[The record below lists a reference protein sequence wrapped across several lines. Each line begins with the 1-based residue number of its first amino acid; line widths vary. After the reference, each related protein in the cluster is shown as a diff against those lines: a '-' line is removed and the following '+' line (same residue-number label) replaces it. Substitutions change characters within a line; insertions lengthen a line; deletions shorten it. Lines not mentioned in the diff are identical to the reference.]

1 MITPDFL
8 PCFWSFMHTT
18 CRFLTKGMLFL
29 QATQAVLT
37 PREGELNVAIC
48 PSFRTL
54 IVPSD
59 VCRILSGSEILCQRT
74 QDPAIRTVSEPQ
86 DFLLLKWIGPSQ
98 LIRCTMFNKFQIG
111 IRHDTACYSSGST
124 MFHLRQPGKD
134 SILEIVGML
143 RTTKL

>member
-1 MITPDFL
+1 MLLELHAHHMPLPDER
-8 PCFWSFMHTT
+8 H
-18 CRFLTKGMLFL
+18 
-29 QATQAVLT
+29 AVFT
-37 PREGELNVAIC
+37 SYPGHADPREGELNVAIC

-74 QDPAIRTVSEPQ
+74 QDPTIRTVSEPQ

-124 MFHLRQPGKD
+124 MFHLKQPGKD
-134 SILEIVGML
+134 SILEFVGML